1 MESFLRSMGQKLET
15 FFKIS
20 IINIMRQAQWQNFG
34 IKIQFFGKIPTYH
47 QDLWGITA
55 IITIYL

>member
-1 MESFLRSMGQKLET
+1 MGQKLET